1 MANCKRLSIF
11 LLPVALFAA
20 GFSIPEKKAIRRE
33 MIEMDIAVRNLATI
47 IATGDKKMLDDS
59 LQRIVQWQ
67 MKDHP
72 DLGKAFQSALAKWE
86 KNGAIKYGRQVQ
98 KEASQLRGYVNARG
112 KFSLDDWSHIQTSF
126 AKILNSCRGCHEM
139 SKKEKL

>member
-1 MANCKRLSIF
+1 
-11 LLPVALFAA
+11 
-20 GFSIPEKKAIRRE
+20 

-72 DLGKAFQSALAKWE
+72 DLGKAFRSVLAKWE
-86 KNGAIKYGRQVQ
+86 KSDAIKYGRQLQ
-98 KEASQLRGYVNARG
+98 KEASRLRGYANAHG
-112 KFSLDDWSHIQTSF
+112 KFSADDWSHIQTSF
-126 AKILNSCRGCHEM
+126 TKILNSCRGCHEM
-139 SKKEKL
+139 SKKEKP